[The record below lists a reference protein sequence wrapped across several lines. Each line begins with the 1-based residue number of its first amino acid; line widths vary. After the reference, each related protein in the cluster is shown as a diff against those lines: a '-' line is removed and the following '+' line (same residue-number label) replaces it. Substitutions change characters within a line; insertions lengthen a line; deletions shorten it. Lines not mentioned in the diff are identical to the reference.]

1 MPCDNKPNG
10 KFTSSTAFQ
19 KGRGQFRPTAAGF
32 RPPGKRGL
40 PLQGRQDVLSRP
52 PGSRSSGPN
61 SADSCHRLLD
71 HKVQEEYYNKIVER
85 YMKFCAQHSHDL
97 DAALSSLPTSSSADA
112 TKNPPASLPIRPV
125 PASSTPPPP
134 SHRRSSTESQ
144 GTKSSGPQTPSPQRG
159 QDEEHRPARSPAAEL
174 STLLLSLRKLREAIL
189 ATSSTAPVPFAQRV
203 HIFSIRL
210 SILARH
216 PPSYFPSLRYLLE
229 NLHTT
234 THPLT
239 PSELTEFTSYLILDY
254 ACRQSDMATAYA
266 LWARARAK
274 HGFQCVFVERVLA
287 ALMHDNWVLFWRTR
301 KAVDGYMRAVMNWAA
316 DDVRRRALKAIG
328 RTYMTVNVHWLVE
341 NCTGEEG
348 WTWEKL
354 VETEKLGWQ
363 REGDSIRIRK
373 PKSRT

>member
-1 MPCDNKPNG
+1 M
-10 KFTSSTAFQ
+10 
-19 KGRGQFRPTAAGF
+19 R
-32 RPPGKRGL
+32 
-40 PLQGRQDVLSRP
+40 
-52 PGSRSSGPN
+52 
-61 SADSCHRLLD
+61 
-71 HKVQEEYYNKIVER
+71 
-85 YMKFCAQHSHDL
+85 FCAQHSHDL
-97 DAALSSLPTSSSADA
+97 DAALNSLPTSSSADA
-112 TKNPPASLPIRPV
+112 TRNPPAPT
-125 PASSTPPPP
+125 SSTPPPP
-134 SHRRSSTESQ
+134 PPRRSSTESQ
-144 GTKSSGPQTPSPQRG
+144 GAKSGPQTPSPQRG

-189 ATSSTAPVPFAQRV
+189 ATSSTTPVLFAQRV

-216 PPSYFPSLRYLLE
+216 PPSYFPSLRYLLDH
-229 NLHTT
+229 LHTAA
-234 THPLT
+234 HPLT
-239 PSELTEFTSYLILDY
+239 ASELTEFTSYLILDY
-254 ACRQSDMATAYA
+254 ACRQNNMAAAYA
-266 LWARARAK
+266 LWVRARAK
-274 HGFQCVFVERVLA
+274 HGFQSVFVERVLA

-354 VETEKLGWQ
+354 VETENLGWQ
-363 REGDSIRIRK
+363 REGDLIRIRK